1 MPSYLDLGL
10 IGVILVS
17 ALLAML
23 RGFTREVLAIA
34 SWALAAVAAL
44 YLHPLVLPYVKPY
57 IAKDTLALAAAAA
70 AVFFVALVVVSIVTV
85 RISDMIL
92 DSKVGAL
99 DRSLGFVFGAG
110 RGLLLCAVA
119 FVFFNWLVP
128 DKSQPE
134 WVKNA
139 KMKPLLAVTG
149 DQIMAFLPDDPE
161 GILAKFKKKGGAP
174 SEDAPAESEDSKPAA
189 PTPPARP
196 APARRT
202 DAAPGYQNADR
213 KGLDAL
219 ATGSAPARR

>member
-34 SWALAAVAAL
+34 SWGLAAIAAL

-57 IAKDTLALAAAAA
+57 IAKDTMALAASAA
-70 AVFFVALVVVSIVTV
+70 AVFFVALIVVSIITV

-99 DRSLGFVFGAG
+99 DRSLGFVFGAA

-119 FVFFNWLVP
+119 FVFFNWLMP

-161 GILAKFKKKGGAP
+161 GILAKFKKKGAAP
-174 SEDAPAESEDSKPAA
+174 SEDAPAEDQDTKPSA
-189 PTPPARP
+189 P
-196 APARRT
+196 APAAKPAPGKRT
-202 DAAPGYQNADR
+202 DVSPSLDR
-213 KGLDAL
+213 KALDAL
-219 ATGSAPARR
+219 ATGATAPARR